1 MPGTWET
8 PRSPS
13 RGVGCTNHKEGHP
26 MDRGESDRSIVLRGG
41 SADHMGKGA
50 TGLRSLQRKHEPDTT
65 GRE

>member
-1 MPGTWET
+1 
-8 PRSPS
+8 
-13 RGVGCTNHKEGHP
+13 

-65 GRE
+65 GRASLFKPHCRQ